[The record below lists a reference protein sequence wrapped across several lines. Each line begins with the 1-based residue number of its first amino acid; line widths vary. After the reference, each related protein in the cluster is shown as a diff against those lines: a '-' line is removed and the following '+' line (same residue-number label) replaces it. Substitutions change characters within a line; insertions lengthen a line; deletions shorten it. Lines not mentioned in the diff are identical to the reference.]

1 MRPLQ
6 KARNSRANRMFVGLL
21 TVYIYMS
28 GVHSLKEKR
37 SVVKSLV
44 ERLKSRFNVSAAE
57 VDKQD
62 IRTAAVIGVA
72 LVSGDSNFLEQCID
86 TVVNFIHNDGRFYV
100 TDIRREIFSHND

>member
-1 MRPLQ
+1 
-6 KARNSRANRMFVGLL
+6 MFVGVL
-21 TVYIYMS
+21 TVTIYMG

-57 VDKQD
+57 VDRQD
-62 IRTAAVIGVA
+62 VHTTGVIGIA
-72 LVSGDSNFLEQCID
+72 IVSGDSNFLEQCID

-100 TDIRREIFSHND
+100 TDIKREIFSQND